1 MKKLLGI
8 LALLVFATNQAFSL
22 GVEVQPTFKSRS
34 NEQDRIWVGSFQLV
48 WNDFMNKVVHGPIR
62 FREGTPVMVQELN
75 RQSFN
80 VSQLDD
86 SSYYKITTKVKKN
99 TKKQI
104 EKGIKKKFNETS
116 DLLSKMDLEPRND
129 KFIIYAML
137 KKEFEFEK
145 PFDKLEKSLFAGEYA
160 TEYFGINKYSDN
172 SLRNNVKI
180 LYYNSAE
187 DFAIMLKT
195 NKNEEVYLYKNSSNK
210 PFMDLWSDMF
220 KKELTFKGET
230 YFRNADELKVPNI
243 SLNIDKKYEELA
255 KKRVMGTN
263 LVIEQAMQT
272 IKFGMNNK
280 GVELKSEA
288 GLSFAT
294 CSLPHPDD
302 LIPRYFYLDDT
313 FVIFLKEKDKRLP
326 YMALR
331 VNDIRNFQ

>member
-1 MKKLLGI
+1 MKKILGI
-8 LALLVFATNQAFSL
+8 LALLMFLTNQVFAL
-22 GVEVQPTFKSRS
+22 GVEVQPTMRSRS
-34 NEQDRIWVGSFQLV
+34 NEQDRIWVGTFQLV

-80 VSQLDD
+80 ASQLDD
-86 SSYYKITTKVKKN
+86 DSYYKITTKVKKN

-104 EKGIKKKFNETS
+104 EKAIKKKFNETS
-116 DLLSKMDLEPRND
+116 DILCKMDLEPRND
-129 KFIIYAML
+129 KYLIYAML
-137 KKEFEFEK
+137 KKDFEFEK

-160 TEYFGINKYSDN
+160 TEYFGVNKYSDN
-172 SLRNNVKI
+172 SLRNSVKV
-180 LYYNSAE
+180 LYYNSAD

-195 NKNEEVYLYKNSSNK
+195 KKDEEVYLYKNSSNK
-210 PFMDLWSDMF
+210 PFIALWSDMF

-230 YFRNADELKVPNI
+230 KFRNADELKVPNI
-243 SLNIDKKYEELA
+243 KFNTEKNYEELA

-263 LVIEQAMQT
+263 LVIEQAIQT

-302 LIPRYFYLDDT
+302 LIPRYFYLDNT
-313 FVIFLKEKDKRLP
+313 FVLFLKEKDKRLP